1 MDYAKILNVINSA
14 ITSSSLS
21 EEKQDALSKQLDR
34 IKKRI
39 SDNKIYLG
47 IVGEFSTGKSTLIN
61 SLIGEDF
68 FVTNAIQGTTTTI
81 TKLEYGKKIGLKIE
95 FTSGK
100 ALRYDRDKTRIL
112 KLFKPDVYENL
123 SIYEKVKV
131 RILDMYHSNTS
142 DKYLLEVFDGITTSD
157 EISKTLNEVTIYYP
171 SELLNNGIVIVD
183 TPGTDSLTPAH
194 AEITRRAI
202 KEICDI
208 AFVIIP
214 ATQPLS
220 QTLIDYVDDNLGDIA
235 DKCIYIITKIEL
247 IRRAIERIHML
258 NGVTQRVNNYLNVER
273 PHVIFAPSLLSLE
286 EKGIVEKNG
295 RTAHLSNDER
305 LELCSQ
311 FEADINSILNQIH
324 NEREQTIKNKIQ
336 RLTSSLRDNLQ
347 ADISSKNDELMKEL
361 EETQMMKVKPLRD
374 FMAEFYSTHEVYPYS
389 YIESVISNTISSN
402 RSQFKRFVFDEID
415 SCTTKDATQAT
426 MESYSVVSK
435 GESCFNDCYASF
447 KGILSKTHSSYTEN
461 FNEFRALFTKMFSID
476 AIDFNYSILN
486 NPEWQRKYKF
496 NYDKSD
502 LTTFKPFR
510 MFKSL
515 SSIKEQMKNDV
526 GPKIEKEFTKMEK
539 YYISHANKS
548 YSNIAQQMEKV
559 KQLFIDKYEKIIAK
573 RIKESEEKEKSL
585 NSQLR
590 QLRENIERLNII
602 EQYFT

>member
-1 MDYAKILNVINSA
+1 MDYTKILNVINSA
-14 ITSSSLS
+14 ITSSFLL
-21 EEKQDALSKQLDR
+21 EEKQGALSKQLDR

-39 SDNKIYLG
+39 NDNKIYLG

-100 ALRYDRDKTRIL
+100 VLRYDRDKTKIL

-131 RILDMYHSNTS
+131 CILDMFHSNTS

-258 NGVTQRVNNYLNVER
+258 NGVTQRVNNYLNVES

-305 LELCSQ
+305 RELCSQ
-311 FEADINSILNQIH
+311 FEADINNILNHIH
-324 NEREQTIKNKIQ
+324 NEREETIKNKIQ
-336 RLTSSLRDNLQ
+336 RLTSSLRDDLQ
-347 ADISSKNDELMKEL
+347 VDISSKNDELMKEL
-361 EETQMMKVKPLRD
+361 EETQMMKVKPLR
-374 FMAEFYSTHEVYPYS
+374 
-389 YIESVISNTISSN
+389 
-402 RSQFKRFVFDEID
+402 
-415 SCTTKDATQAT
+415 
-426 MESYSVVSK
+426 
-435 GESCFNDCYASF
+435 
-447 KGILSKTHSSYTEN
+447 
-461 FNEFRALFTKMFSID
+461 
-476 AIDFNYSILN
+476 
-486 NPEWQRKYKF
+486 
-496 NYDKSD
+496 
-502 LTTFKPFR
+502 
-510 MFKSL
+510 
-515 SSIKEQMKNDV
+515 
-526 GPKIEKEFTKMEK
+526 
-539 YYISHANKS
+539 
-548 YSNIAQQMEKV
+548 
-559 KQLFIDKYEKIIAK
+559 
-573 RIKESEEKEKSL
+573 
-585 NSQLR
+585 
-590 QLRENIERLNII
+590 
-602 EQYFT
+602 

>member
-1 MDYAKILNVINSA
+1 MDYTKILNVINSA
-14 ITSSSLS
+14 ITSSFLL
-21 EEKQDALSKQLDR
+21 EEKQDALSKQLNR

-100 ALRYDRDKTRIL
+100 VLRYDRDKTKIL

-131 RILDMYHSNTS
+131 CILDMFHSNTS

-235 DKCIYIITKIEL
+235 DKCIYIITKI
-247 IRRAIERIHML
+247 
-258 NGVTQRVNNYLNVER
+258 
-273 PHVIFAPSLLSLE
+273 
-286 EKGIVEKNG
+286 
-295 RTAHLSNDER
+295 
-305 LELCSQ
+305 
-311 FEADINSILNQIH
+311 
-324 NEREQTIKNKIQ
+324 
-336 RLTSSLRDNLQ
+336 
-347 ADISSKNDELMKEL
+347 
-361 EETQMMKVKPLRD
+361 
-374 FMAEFYSTHEVYPYS
+374 
-389 YIESVISNTISSN
+389 
-402 RSQFKRFVFDEID
+402 
-415 SCTTKDATQAT
+415 
-426 MESYSVVSK
+426 
-435 GESCFNDCYASF
+435 
-447 KGILSKTHSSYTEN
+447 
-461 FNEFRALFTKMFSID
+461 
-476 AIDFNYSILN
+476 
-486 NPEWQRKYKF
+486 
-496 NYDKSD
+496 
-502 LTTFKPFR
+502 
-510 MFKSL
+510 
-515 SSIKEQMKNDV
+515 
-526 GPKIEKEFTKMEK
+526 
-539 YYISHANKS
+539 
-548 YSNIAQQMEKV
+548 
-559 KQLFIDKYEKIIAK
+559 
-573 RIKESEEKEKSL
+573 
-585 NSQLR
+585 
-590 QLRENIERLNII
+590 
-602 EQYFT
+602 